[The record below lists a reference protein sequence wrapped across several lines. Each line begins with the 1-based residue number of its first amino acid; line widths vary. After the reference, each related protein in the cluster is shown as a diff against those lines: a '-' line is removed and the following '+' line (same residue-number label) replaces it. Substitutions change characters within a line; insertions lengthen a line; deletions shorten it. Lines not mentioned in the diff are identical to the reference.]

1 VKITAGRLGEALQR
15 LLPLLIV
22 VAIATCGYLW
32 YVQPRLN
39 AYLRARSDVSTLRDR
54 VRTVQASTGR
64 TRDWVPVDLRA
75 SIAEFEARVSRD
87 DKVPDVAAA
96 LATAVL
102 DVAPAGQ
109 LRGLTIETGDR
120 VQQGIDPGARGASR
134 PGAGTA
140 GDGPDLRMA
149 LFPYAVSYTPLRI
162 TFESTFEAIGNFMR
176 AIRDLPTTVE
186 IRSARLTR
194 GLPLMKLEVLIG
206 VYQRGEAVDGV
217 QGLAP
222 GAAAPAP
229 QSPTAPRVAGSPGT
243 EG

>member
-1 VKITAGRLGEALQR
+1 VKITAGRLSEALLR

-39 AYLRARSDVSTLRDR
+39 AYLRTRSDVSTLRDR
-54 VRTVQASTGR
+54 VRTLQASTER
-64 TRDWVPVDLRA
+64 ARDRVPVDLQA

-87 DKVPDVAAA
+87 DKVADVAAA

-102 DVAPAGQ
+102 DAAPADQ

-120 VQQGIDPGARGASR
+120 VQQGIDAGGRGAPR
-134 PGAGTA
+134 PGAGPA
-140 GDGPDLRMA
+140 GDGPDVRMA

-162 TFESTFEAIGNFMR
+162 TFESTFEAIGDFMWK
-176 AIRDLPTTVE
+176 IRDLPTTVE

-194 GLPLMKLEVLIG
+194 GLPLMKIEALVR
-206 VYQRGEAVDGV
+206 VYQRGEAVDSA
-217 QGLAP
+217 QGLGPVA
-222 GAAAPAP
+222 GTPALP
-229 QSPTAPRVAGSPGT
+229 SPTAPRVAGSPGT